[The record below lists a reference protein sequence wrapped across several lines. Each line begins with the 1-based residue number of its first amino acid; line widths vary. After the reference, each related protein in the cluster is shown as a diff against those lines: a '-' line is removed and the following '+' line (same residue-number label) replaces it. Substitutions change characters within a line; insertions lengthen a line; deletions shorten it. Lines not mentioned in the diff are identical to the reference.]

1 MWPLFSI
8 FGGIDFRANHLLIKC
23 VQYYKV
29 IPVGRQP
36 DGRPQDSEDEKVS
49 LVNSFRIGPSAGGT
63 VTRVRNASSRLK
75 DDRS

>member
-8 FGGIDFRANHLLIKC
+8 FWGIDFRANLLIKC

-29 IPVGRQP
+29 IPVGRP

-49 LVNSFRIGPSAGGT
+49 LVNSFRNGPSADGT
-63 VTRVRNASSRLK
+63 VTGVRNASSGLK